1 MPKKQR
7 IYDYFSEFA
16 SEALH
21 IVIFENFVKSMMS
34 CLSKLKVTPNFCFAF
49 KIPDDVTASNKY
61 CHKST
66 CFCSFFGRIWIHQKD
81 ICEVLCLTEV
91 LKPHVW
97 GKSRYILLFS
107 VFFLAVNEILFYLIL
122 ILLWR
127 SKRKRS
133 SLKNPCNLK
142 LMIYSM

>member
-1 MPKKQR
+1 
-7 IYDYFSEFA
+7 
-16 SEALH
+16 
-21 IVIFENFVKSMMS
+21 
-34 CLSKLKVTPNFCFAF
+34 
-49 KIPDDVTASNKY
+49 
-61 CHKST
+61 
-66 CFCSFFGRIWIHQKD
+66 
-81 ICEVLCLTEV
+81 LCLTEV